1 MQNHGAKSRAPWD
14 TVEYTRHLHL
24 LCIRVLV
31 HSVKVN
37 EAEIQPSRSRS
48 GHRSWDHSLG
58 TLLGSLHHGVFTS
71 SSSLVR
77 SYIFKFTTRG
87 VCTSLV
93 HWTGP
98 GVHTYLTTKSK
109 YKHQWGQ
116 LYPCNESKV
125 KVGAASG
132 FFLRAIGWFSDKTS
146 SLKCHFW
153 PAPYFILL
161 GPMSS
166 NLQVIQ
172 ESSNGRSGTR
182 QWHDIIPTD

>member
-132 FFLRAIGWFSDKTS
+132 FFLRAIAWFSDKTS

-166 NLQVIQ
+166 NLHVIQ
-172 ESSNGRSGTR
+172 ESSNGRLGS
-182 QWHDIIPTD
+182 